1 MIIMDKRLI
10 VISGPSG
17 VGKGPI
23 VESTKKL
30 YDPNLCQIYARKTKT
45 ERHKGTESDLGFIGD
60 GDYHEFDCRG
70 VKQRIYTDELDKALE
85 EHGTVLLETYYKAFD
100 FLKSK
105 YDVGSVDFASTFIS
119 PLSKEEIRE
128 LSEHGKTLEEYLPD
142 LMIDSLMR
150 RAERDGKV
158 ITRSLARE
166 MEVRANDSIDE
177 LRFAHNC
184 RNVVPNHCYESDSR
198 WKLPVLI
205 GEPKKVVHTID
216 DIIKTGHSSLA
227 DRGKEYAFIANI

>member
-1 MIIMDKRLI
+1 MNKRLI

-23 VESTKKL
+23 VEWTKKT
-30 YDPNLCQIYARKTKT
+30 YPDIYQFYVRKTKT
-45 ERHKGTESDLGFIGD
+45 ERHKGTEIDLGFVGD
-60 GDYHEFDCRG
+60 GEYFDFDCRG
-70 VKQRIYTDELDKALE
+70 VKQRIYADELDKALT

-105 YDVGSVDFASTFIS
+105 YDGGSVDFASTFIS
-119 PLSKEEIRE
+119 PISKEEIRE
-128 LSEHGKTLEEYLPD
+128 LSEQGKTLEEYLPD

-166 MEVRANDSIDE
+166 MEARANDSISE
-177 LRFAHNC
+177 LHFAHNC

-227 DRGKEYAFIANI
+227 DKGIEYAFVANM